1 MATSHSPPP
10 LCPTQDKKTG
20 KCVKRPP
27 HPSPPPR
34 KARNAGA
41 DSTQYHD

>member
-1 MATSHSPPP
+1 MKEEENFG
-10 LCPTQDKKTG
+10 DKKNW
-20 KCVKRPP
+20 KMCKMPP

>member
-1 MATSHSPPP
+1 MADIPSLP
-10 LCPTQDKKTG
+10 LCPTRDKKTG
-20 KCVKRPP
+20 KCVKCPP